1 MKQKVLISCEI
12 SINTIIHGSYF
23 YLFSHSKILGC
34 DTYVLCK
41 DTDGNVLARYV
52 GPRDGYAYRWY
63 SIWVPK
69 SLVANAR
76 GPISQWAPKPKN

>member
-1 MKQKVLISCEI
+1 MVMVRKMLWVGMPIGEI
-12 SINTIIHGSYF
+12 LTIALRERPTHPMCSVRTQMEIIF
-23 YLFSHSKILGC
+23 
-34 DTYVLCK
+34 
-41 DTDGNVLARYV
+41 ARYV

-76 GPISQWAPKPKN
+76 GPITQWAPKPKN